1 MAGLSKPTSGK
12 IYWNNDD
19 VHDNLSE
26 HFERIIYVGHSTA
39 IKSNLTIK
47 ENLKYWQRIHLG
59 DKDKRGHLEHS
70 LEIFNLDNSSNS
82 PARFLSSGQSRKLA
96 LSRLMLKPAS
106 LWLLDEP
113 TVGLDAAGLRSLLTL
128 LNDHCERGGIVV
140 MASHDEVRVE
150 CPVHIL
156 KTDNCKKG

>member
-1 MAGLSKPTSGK
+1 MKNLFFGTNLKVTRGGRCLAKNLEFKIESGGMLLLNGENGSGKSTLLRIMAGLSKPTSGK

-47 ENLKYWQRIHLG
+47 ENLKYWQKIHLG

-70 LEIFNLDNSSNS
+70 LEIFNLTNFFKFTCTIFIFWSKPEVS
-82 PARFLSSGQSRKLA
+82 PSEANVETRFT
-96 LSRLMLKPAS
+96 MV
-106 LWLLDEP
+106 
-113 TVGLDAAGLRSLLTL
+113 T
-128 LNDHCERGGIVV
+128 
-140 MASHDEVRVE
+140 
-150 CPVHIL
+150 
-156 KTDNCKKG
+156 

>member
-1 MAGLSKPTSGK
+1 MLLLNGENGSGKSTLLRIMAGLSKPTSGK

-26 HFERIIYVGHSTA
+26 HFERNICWSFDRHK
-39 IKSNLTIK
+39 IKPYNKREPKILA
-47 ENLKYWQRIHLG
+47 EIHLG

-113 TVGLDAAGLRSLLTL
+113 TVGLDAAGRRSLLTL
-128 LNDHCERGGIVV
+128 LIITVKGWHCSYGQ
-140 MASHDEVRVE
+140 S
-150 CPVHIL
+150 
-156 KTDNCKKG
+156 